1 MVGMAL
7 LLSAEAMVRGYFEDV
22 LRVITVAPTY
32 ELILDPLIPKP
43 QYF

>member
-22 LRVITVAPTY
+22 LRVIIVAPT
-32 ELILDPLIPKP
+32 
-43 QYF
+43 